1 MLVARP
7 SVYVGGSTYTD
18 EIGVYPPIVWTH
30 NCDHFW
36 HWCIHG
42 TPMKISGCMKLWQPP
57 ILTLVYFSVIRAAYS
72 GCSTR
77 VFCCG
82 CYCFRKFLLR
92 IEFSLSLVEFIRVF
106 VRQICIMSVD
116 YLDSDIWI
124 TKRVVERIM
133 MTMTIYAILHSN
145 HTSYSRTK
153 EIQMKST
160 TVHEARSQSKSRVTK
175 KTKSDG
181 KLRKN
186 YNKRVERKWE
196 KEDTLKLI
204 QEVEARPLLWDV
216 GAAELKLPKEH
227 LWEEVAAALNA
238 NLNDCKGKWGNLRTS
253 FNVKLA
259 AYQEKIGSRHRR
271 NDFSFLAILQADDV
285 LESQ

>member
-1 MLVARP
+1 MDYETRSGEDYDDDDDLRDP
-7 SVYVGGSTYTD
+7 SFKPHQLQSHEG
-18 EIGVYPPIVWTH
+18 
-30 NCDHFW
+30 
-36 HWCIHG
+36 
-42 TPMKISGCMKLWQPP
+42 
-57 ILTLVYFSVIRAAYS
+57 
-72 GCSTR
+72 
-77 VFCCG
+77 
-82 CYCFRKFLLR
+82 
-92 IEFSLSLVEFIRVF
+92 
-106 VRQICIMSVD
+106 
-116 YLDSDIWI
+116 DSDE
-124 TKRVVERIM
+124 VDDG
-133 MTMTIYAILHSN
+133 
-145 HTSYSRTK
+145 
-153 EIQMKST
+153 
-160 TVHEARSQSKSRVTK
+160 ARSQSKSRVTK

-238 NLNDCKGKWGNLRTS
+238 NLNDCKGNRGNLRTS

-259 AYQEKIGSRHRR
+259 AYQEIIGSRHRR